1 MLYAYC
7 TAYDANLQ
15 FSAFNLFHAQIWNF
29 TTFLLSAIYLFC
41 PEIFRIYLIFI
52 FCPRQERG
60 KMRAFFRKLRTAVFF
75 RKLLVSYLLIL
86 VLLTGILI
94 FLSSS
99 LIGTISGYSQQLAYK
114 EAIFY
119 QTSLESNLDA
129 LDSLARELSG
139 DQEVHTFLSCQGSIP
154 PQLHY
159 DLPSM
164 IEKLNSYKFLSSY
177 IDTIFLY
184 LPQQELLIT
193 DSSVYSASVWNQYH
207 LNDNSFI
214 PLLDEFHTGTRISLS
229 GSGRYA
235 SDIAILYTLP
245 YGSSNGGM
253 GTLAFIVDPM
263 LVSSYRDASDL
274 SSDSEVFTLDNSGD
288 ILFSS
293 ISVQELV
300 DQYGLNPATLTPGLH
315 TVGEYTLYAVSSDKY
330 PLLHVA
336 FIPTLEFART
346 LSDSR
351 TVAVL
356 CFMVL
361 LLSGFL
367 LSIYLANYNYRPITS
382 IANKVV
388 SSGSIPEESALQRI
402 ERSIDELM
410 DIRNSSARLIS
421 QNHNL
426 YMEGLLYKL
435 IHGEILSDFL
445 LTEYM
450 NKFHLSICG
459 PYVQMIRI
467 CAENDSIP
475 PHLLTAFSQSSPA
488 DSFQEWYILS
498 GRHDIK
504 IFYFG
509 TTASPQYEW
518 LYDILRNYNE
528 QLMIAFSDIHR
539 GLTQLAFAYEETQ
552 KITDHMSFLGER
564 GEMHYSEI
572 SHVAVS
578 YDRNLLF
585 EMWFKKYSNLLRDQD
600 FDAARIIQ
608 RQIFDELKNNH
619 YSLPFIK
626 CKIFSFI
633 DHTVSVLAD
642 MNEINENNLWEKYS
656 LMDRLM
662 DCSSIEQLESEYYS
676 ITQQL
681 SEHLLNAS
689 PQESMVDKIIAI
701 TQKHYLDPMFS
712 VFYVSEQL
720 NVSNSYVSKAFKKGT
735 GRNMLDYV
743 QRLRIDHA
751 KSLMSQPE
759 LTLSAIA
766 TQSGFCSDV
775 SFIRVFKKLEGVT
788 PGKYR
793 SHIPS

>member
-1 MLYAYC
+1 
-7 TAYDANLQ
+7 
-15 FSAFNLFHAQIWNF
+15 
-29 TTFLLSAIYLFC
+29 
-41 PEIFRIYLIFI
+41 
-52 FCPRQERG
+52 
-60 KMRAFFRKLRTAVFF
+60 MRAFFKKLRTAVFF

-86 VLLTGILI
+86 VLLTGILL

-99 LIGTISGYSQQLAYK
+99 LIGTISNYSRQLAYK
-114 EAIFY
+114 EAISY
-119 QTSLESNLDA
+119 QSSLESNLDA

-139 DQEVHTFLSCQGSIP
+139 DQAIQTFLACNGDIP

-159 DLPSM
+159 DLPSI
-164 IEKLNSYKFLSSY
+164 IEKLNSYKFLSIY
-177 IDTIFLY
+177 INTIFIY

-193 DSSVYSASVWNQYH
+193 DSSVYSIQIWNQYH
-207 LNDNSFI
+207 LNDDRFI
-214 PLLDEFHTGTRISLS
+214 SLLDEFHAGSRISLN
-229 GSGRYA
+229 GTGRYA

-245 YGSSNGGM
+245 YGSSGNGM
-253 GTLAFIVDPM
+253 GTLAFVVDPM
-263 LVSSYRDASDL
+263 LVSPYRDASDL
-274 SSDSEVFTLDNSGD
+274 PTSSEVFTVDDSGN

-293 ISVQELV
+293 ISSQELV
-300 DQYGLNPATLTPGLH
+300 EQYGLDPGSLTPGLH
-315 TVGEYTLYAVSSDKY
+315 TLGDYTLYAVSSAKY

-336 FIPTLEFART
+336 FIPTLDFART
-346 LSDSR
+346 LSDSQ
-351 TVAVL
+351 TIAL
-356 CFMVL
+356 ICFVVL

-367 LSIYLANYNYRPITS
+367 LSIYLANYNYRPISS
-382 IANKVV
+382 IASKV
-388 SSGSIPEESALQRI
+388 SPGSAAEESALQCI

-421 QNHNL
+421 QNHSL

-435 IHGEILSDFL
+435 IHGEILSDSL

-450 NKFHLSICG
+450 NKFHLTICG
-459 PYVQMIRI
+459 PYVQLIRI
-467 CAENDSIP
+467 YSEYDSLP
-475 PHLLTAFSQSSPA
+475 KSLLAAFSQPPLA
-488 DSFQEWYILS
+488 DSRQEWHILS
-498 GRHDIK
+498 GRYDIK

-509 TTASPQYEW
+509 ASTCPPYEW
-518 LYDILRNYNE
+518 INNILHGYRD

-642 MNEINENNLWEKYS
+642 MNEFNENNLWEKYS

-689 PQESMVDKIIAI
+689 PQESMVDKIMAI
-701 TQKHYLDPMFS
+701 TQEHYLDPMFS

-720 NVSNSYVSKAFKKGT
+720 NVSNAYVSKAFKKGT